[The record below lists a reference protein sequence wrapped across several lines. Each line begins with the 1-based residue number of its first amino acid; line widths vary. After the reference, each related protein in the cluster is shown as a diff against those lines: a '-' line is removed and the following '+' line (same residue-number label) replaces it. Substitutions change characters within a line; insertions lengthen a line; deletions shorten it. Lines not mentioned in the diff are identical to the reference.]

1 MNKKDLKTISQMFCT
16 KTLREY
22 SANVKINRYIDR
34 IEIVQYKENFDV
46 YYGERDDN
54 NKVDR
59 SRFFTVGADGVLI
72 PARDDIDISNLQDS
86 VDKSVK
92 RSCEMFYRYAY
103 ANNWKYFVT
112 LTANPELVDRNN
124 DEAVKR
130 LWGKFGH
137 YLRHNCNFDDFK
149 FLCVP
154 ERHKPNPEYP
164 KGALHFHA
172 LFGDVDFS
180 DYIEPYIKNGKQV
193 RSKSGSLLFK
203 FPLWQFGFA
212 TLCVIPQAPDDQAG
226 TIRYLAKY
234 MKKESTNLGY
244 NKKRYFASRNLACAS
259 KLLYDFDDHEQQQ
272 LAKFCD
278 MIAGD
283 LVKVTDNAKY
293 YEIRFDELKKLGL
306 NENDILDATTYEKL
320 ITARKVF
327 DFDED
332 DDNDAN

>member
-1 MNKKDLKTISQMFCT
+1 M
-16 KTLREY
+16 
-22 SANVKINRYIDR
+22 
-34 IEIVQYKENFDV
+34 
-46 YYGERDDN
+46 
-54 NKVDR
+54 
-59 SRFFTVGADGVLI
+59 
-72 PARDDIDISNLQDS
+72 
-86 VDKSVK
+86 
-92 RSCEMFYRYAY
+92 
-103 ANNWKYFVT
+103 
-112 LTANPELVDRNN
+112 
-124 DEAVKR
+124 
-130 LWGKFGH
+130 
-137 YLRHNCNFDDFK
+137 
-149 FLCVP
+149 
-154 ERHKPNPEYP
+154 
-164 KGALHFHA
+164 
-172 LFGDVDFS
+172 
-180 DYIEPYIKNGKQV
+180 
-193 RSKSGSLLFK
+193 FK

-259 KLLYDFDDHEQQQ
+259 KLLYDFDANEQQQ

-283 LVKVTDNAKY
+283 LVKVIDNAKY
-293 YEIRFDELKKLGL
+293 YEIRFDELEKLGL